1 MDQDQLLYTF
11 AQTHSRTRE
20 WTEQLLNRIRAVR
33 ASRGSKRIDEI
44 NKLELEVMGK
54 LYEAQH
60 DSQLEEQIAQVYGN
74 WIDQLKSQFP
84 ELTQEEQFLCCY
96 LKMGLST
103 RQMALLQG
111 IQVNSIKD
119 ALKRLGQKLDL
130 TETIDLTTFIKSF

>member
-33 ASRGSKRIDEI
+33 ASRGSKRVDEI

-60 DSQLEEQIAQVYGN
+60 DTQLEEQINRVYGN
-74 WIDQLKSQFP
+74 WIDQLQSRFP
-84 ELTQEEQFLCCY
+84 CN
-96 LKMGLST
+96 K
-103 RQMALLQG
+103 A
-111 IQVNSIKD
+111 
-119 ALKRLGQKLDL
+119 
-130 TETIDLTTFIKSF
+130 

>member
-44 NKLELEVMGK
+44 NKLELEVMGR

-60 DSQLEEQIAQVYGN
+60 DTQLEEQITQVYGS
-74 WIDQLKSQFP
+74 WIDQLQSQFP
-84 ELTQEEQFLCCY
+84 ELTHEEQFLCCY

-111 IQVNSIKD
+111 IQVNSAKD

-130 TETIDLTTFIKSF
+130 TETTDLTTFLKSF